1 MMKPLELAVGAVV
14 AIAIAA
20 TIADTAAGQNPPPAP
35 GLSARLTEQPP
46 AARADQ
52 ASATGSMAGERRCA
66 RTVGSGAC
74 GEKRA

>member
-14 AIAIAA
+14 AIA
-20 TIADTAAGQNPPPAP
+20 IADTAAGQNPPPAP

-66 RTVGSGAC
+66 RTVGSGTC